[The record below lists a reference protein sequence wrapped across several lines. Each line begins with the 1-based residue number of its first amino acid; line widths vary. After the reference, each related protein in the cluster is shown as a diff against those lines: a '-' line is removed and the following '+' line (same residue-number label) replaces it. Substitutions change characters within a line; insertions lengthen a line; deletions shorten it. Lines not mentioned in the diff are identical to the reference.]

1 MDNRVWKISSI
12 PILYLMARLK
22 KQEEIKQ
29 NQQNHDAEHGRD
41 ECDMPVGRVEFLFED
56 RLALSLIIFRRRDY
70 DDEAEDACEDS
81 YDNGQYINP
90 CIAYIA
96 DGEMKA
102 RRQKAHSHDGDG
114 STNPG
119 EIGPLVCQMLLGVF
133 QLLSCFLFRHSYH
146 IPFSSIIDVT
156 QK

>member
-1 MDNRVWKISSI
+1 MDNRVWKLASI
-12 PILYLMARLK
+12 PIFYLRAHLK

-29 NQQNHDAEHGRD
+29 DQQDHDAEHGRD
-41 ECDMPVGRVEFLFED
+41 ERDVPVGRIEFLLED
-56 RLALSLIIFRRRDY
+56 RLALSLIVFRRREY
-70 DDEAEDACEDS
+70 DDKAEDTCEDS
-81 YDNGQYINP
+81 HDNGQQINP

-119 EIGPLVCQMLLGVF
+119 KIGPLVRQMLLGVF
-133 QLLSCFLFRHSYH
+133 QLLPCFLFRHSYH
-146 IPFSSIIDVT
+146 ILSLSIINAT
-156 QK
+156 PK